1 METQK
6 AWEITPRLASEP
18 SPRLPMRK
26 GPGRLPP
33 PPAAGCALALLPA
46 PPCTGVAPTL
56 PAGLPAAPRRHSG
69 APVSLE
75 KRWAP
80 AGASRWGERLACP
93 EAEPSATGPA
103 RPDPAPPRP
112 TFPPSGGSRAIR
124 PEAGRERQLKAR
136 TLHRAPFSREAGE
149 RPGPGPCAWGA
160 TVGTCLG
167 SAPRLPRT
175 RTWRRVSLAG
185 GVTPSPPG
193 SLNYG
198 SRESARAERGGTPV
212 ASGKPPPV
220 GRAWRWRR
228 AAKAA
233 VLADA
238 SLPVSGQ
245 GSWNRLTRSIW
256 IGVFRPLCDYLQ
268 DSGGLPAP
276 KSRADDLRT
285 TREEQELLLDICLMK
300 IKPFMP

>member
-56 PAGLPAAPRRHSG
+56 PGGLPAAPRRQSG

-93 EAEPSATGPA
+93 VAEPSATGPA

-112 TFPPSGGSRAIR
+112 RFPPSGGSRAIR

-149 RPGPGPCAWGA
+149 RPGPGPCAWA
-160 TVGTCLG
+160 PTVGTCLG

-185 GVTPSPPG
+185 GVH
-193 SLNYG
+193 
-198 SRESARAERGGTPV
+198 
-212 ASGKPPPV
+212 
-220 GRAWRWRR
+220 
-228 AAKAA
+228 
-233 VLADA
+233 
-238 SLPVSGQ
+238 
-245 GSWNRLTRSIW
+245 RL
-256 IGVFRPLCDYLQ
+256 
-268 DSGGLPAP
+268 
-276 KSRADDLRT
+276 LR
-285 TREEQELLLDICLMK
+285 D
-300 IKPFMP
+300 P